1 MNVEQY
7 EKRRGM
13 HFRRAST
20 DRIRLNK
27 WVQATGKRLS
37 LQLYYI
43 SKKTHTWLSC
53 ISIIIMH
60 IYIIYIYIHMW
71 YMYLF
76 IHIFIGGMTYTNIY
90 IYIIIYILAFG
101 MNIDIYIH
109 THIYIY
115 IYICIYMCTHV
126 IHVYTYIYIYT
137 PMANSFVAR
146 AAAWSFPFHWGRR
159 KWSHRRP
166 SGCFQPAKSH
176 GVMVSSGGFMAKYPT
191 N

>member
-60 IYIIYIYIHMW
+60 IYNNVIHVFVHSYIHW
-71 YMYLF
+71 WND
-76 IHIFIGGMTYTNIY
+76 IHQY
-90 IYIIIYILAFG
+90 IYIIIYIG
-101 MNIDIYIH
+101 IWHEY
-109 THIYIY
+109 
-115 IYICIYMCTHV
+115 
-126 IHVYTYIYIYT
+126 
-137 PMANSFVAR
+137 
-146 AAAWSFPFHWGRR
+146 
-159 KWSHRRP
+159 
-166 SGCFQPAKSH
+166 
-176 GVMVSSGGFMAKYPT
+176 
-191 N
+191 